1 MWPHPR
7 CFYSLLFLLAS
18 PYPSAAVVDSSAPT
32 LELDPRLLLALDSA
46 ACSQSVAEW
55 LDSVSILQAES
66 PQRDR
71 SIEKIDVSFCIDIPN
86 SLSAGFPMMPGWL
99 LPMSV
104 ELLKRPM

>member
-1 MWPHPR
+1 MVKAELKMKLS
-7 CFYSLLFLLAS
+7 CSAYIFSDEIENVETDVANVVSSSMFYLLLFLLAS

-66 PQRDR
+66 PQ
-71 SIEKIDVSFCIDIPN
+71 
-86 SLSAGFPMMPGWL
+86 
-99 LPMSV
+99 
-104 ELLKRPM
+104 